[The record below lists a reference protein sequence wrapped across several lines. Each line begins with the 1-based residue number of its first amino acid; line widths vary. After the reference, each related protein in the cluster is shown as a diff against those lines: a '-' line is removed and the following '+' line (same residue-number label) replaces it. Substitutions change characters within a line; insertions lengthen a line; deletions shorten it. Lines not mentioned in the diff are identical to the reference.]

1 MSERERGRGAGPVLI
16 GWNEYVD
23 LPDWGVRGLRAKVDT
38 GARSSALHVDDIRE
52 LPRGRVRFDVIL
64 HRRKRHRRIRVETRV
79 RRRARVRSSTGQYT
93 WRLFVATRLR
103 LGPVEREIELS
114 LVDRGPMIFR
124 MLLGRTALAGAF
136 WIDPGHRALFGKPD
150 AHGHRKDVHPQPRL
164 PKLSKRGRSRA
175 HPSPGSSSDS
185 SS

>member
-1 MSERERGRGAGPVLI
+1 MSERTRGRGAGGPVLI

-38 GARSSALHVDDIRE
+38 GARSSALHVEHIRE

-64 HRRKRHRRIRVETRV
+64 DRRKSHRRVHVETRI

-93 WRLFVATRLR
+93 QRIFVATRLV
-103 LGPVEREIELS
+103 LGPVEREIEVS

-136 WIDPGHRALFGKPD
+136 WIDVGHRALFGRPD
-150 AHGHRKDVHPQPRL
+150 AHGHRKGVHPQPKL
-164 PKLSKRGRSRA
+164 PRRGA
-175 HPSPGSSSDS
+175 QASPGSTSSDS